1 MAIDTLFH
9 PARQSDL
16 LLFRLYRIHA
26 TAGAKVVRICEQ
38 EAGLTRR
45 QWRVLGFAVQ
55 HEGSLSSELATY
67 SLLDR
72 ARTSRALKEL
82 ESKGLV
88 LRRPRS
94 SNLKEVQIFVTDK
107 GRSTHHHLFAR
118 AAEVNQQLL
127 KDLSES
133 ERVLLDSMLARL
145 QSQANTLVNF
155 TVGND

>member
-1 MAIDTLFH
+1 MVLQHMTIDTLFN

-26 TAGAKVVRICEQ
+26 TAGAKVVRTCEQ

-55 HEGSLSSELATY
+55 HEGLLSSELAAC

-88 LRRPRS
+88 VRRPRS
-94 SNLKEVQIFVTDK
+94 SNQREIQIFVTDE
-107 GRSTHHHLFAR
+107 GRATHHHLFAH
-118 AAEVNQQLL
+118 AAQINQQLL
-127 KDLSES
+127 QDLSET

-145 QSQANTLVNF
+145 QSQA
-155 TVGND
+155 DAWSA